1 MLAKTIREEYIKCY
15 KDKTREYFIEH
26 YLTTFNGIEGKETPF
41 ILFPRQK
48 AFLESL
54 AANSNT
60 VAIKP
65 RQAGITTVSSAWTAG
80 QIVFAS
86 KDSPE
91 TVLCIGN
98 KLSISQQL
106 LTKVCN
112 FIDKLPR
119 WFWGPEYY
127 SSNPKD
133 PRNMK
138 SLYVQRNKSDVELF
152 NGCKIHARSSGEN
165 AARGVPSVSILILD
179 EAAFI
184 QNSLS
189 TYSSAV
195 ASTSAC
201 PYARI
206 IMVSTPN
213 GKDQLYY
220 QIYKD
225 ALAGK
230 NNYHA
235 VEFQWYQDPRYNR
248 FMKWYRKNPDTGKIE
263 IQAEPVI
270 DKKGNIPYDEEKWGR
285 LKREGWEPDSP
296 WYKKMCKSF
305 NNDSIRIAQELD
317 VSFEGS
323 DNSVVPPDVI
333 EAQKNQNVIELPEGW
348 HLYDPLVKDI
358 WIWKKPEEGHRYVL
372 SIDPSSGSGDDS
384 TAMEM
389 LDIDAVDGQGK
400 PFVDQVLE
408 YNGKMVGNEVG
419 ELAYI
424 YGSMYN
430 NALIVVDCIGGYGDP
445 VVLTLMEKKYP
456 NLYYD
461 DPTLKTYTVQKQYAD
476 LNVPENEKLPGY
488 HTSGCR
494 VQCIGNF
501 ISALKTNAF
510 RVRSI
515 RIINEL
521 QTWIWK
527 RGRIDHKDG
536 YHDDT
541 LTCTA
546 MGLFVMQFSL
556 LRRETEKKKDT
567 YILKSWVST
576 RNIDHTDEDN
586 KLSQGTYDA
595 KTQTIQMSDGTRKTF
610 PFFGYDEK
618 DDKQR
623 RFNAMLMIGG
633 YKASG
638 WKPAK

>member
-1 MLAKTIREEYIKCY
+1 MLAKTIREEYIRCL

-26 YLTTFNGIEGKETPF
+26 YLTTFNGVEGKETPF

-48 AFLESL
+48 AFLHSL
-54 AANSNT
+54 AVNSNT

-86 KDSPE
+86 KDAPE

-106 LTKVCN
+106 LTKVCG
-112 FIDKLPR
+112 FLDKIPR

-127 SSNPKD
+127 SPNPKD
-133 PRNMK
+133 PKNIK
-138 SLYVQRNKSDVELF
+138 SIYIQKNRSDVELF
-152 NGCKIHARSSGEN
+152 NGCKIHARSSGPN
-165 AARGVPSVSILILD
+165 AARGVPSVSILIFD

-184 QNSLS
+184 QNSLD
-189 TYSSAV
+189 TYSSACS
-195 ASTSAC
+195 ATSASQN
-201 PYARI
+201 ARI

-220 QIYKD
+220 RIYQD

-230 NNYHA
+230 NNYNA

-248 FMKWYRKNPDTGKIE
+248 FLKWYRKNPDTGKIE
-263 IQAEPVI
+263 IDADAVV
-270 DKKGNIPYDEEKWGR
+270 DRKGNIPYDEERWAK

-296 WYKKMCKSF
+296 WYKKMCKTF

-323 DNSVVPPDVI
+323 DDSVVPPEVI
-333 EAQKNQNVIELPEGW
+333 EAQTNQNVIELPEGW
-348 HLYDPLVKDI
+348 HLYDPLIKEI
-358 WIWKKPEEGHRYVL
+358 WIWKKPEPDHRYIL

-389 LDIDAVDGQGK
+389 LDIDAIDSDGK
-400 PFVDQVLE
+400 PYVDQVME
-408 YNGKMVGNEVG
+408 YNGKMLGNDVG
-419 ELAYI
+419 ELAFV

-461 DPTLKTYTVQKQYAD
+461 DPSLKTYTVQKQYAD
-476 LNVPENEKLPGY
+476 LNIPENEKLPGY

-494 VQCIGNF
+494 VQAIGNF
-501 ISALKTNAF
+501 ISALKANTF

-521 QTWIWK
+521 QTWIWL
-527 RGRIDHKDG
+527 RGRIDHKQG

-556 LRRETEKKKDT
+556 LRRESDKKKDA

-576 RNIDHTDEDN
+576 RNIDHSDEN
-586 KLSQGTYDA
+586 TRLNQGTYNP
-595 KTQTIQMSDGTRKTF
+595 KTQTIQMSDGTKKAF
-610 PFFGYDEK
+610 PFFGYNEK
-618 DDKQR
+618 AEQKR
-623 RFNAMLMIGG
+623 KFNAMLMIGG
-633 YKASG
+633 YKPTG
-638 WKPAK
+638 WKPSK